1 MMNPVNLK
9 RCLLW
14 FLAVAF
20 FCVFAGPLMAGKQD
34 KKKENQKTAQTVAPT
49 IAGATYVGSDTCKNC
64 HEQQFKEIDSSPHFK
79 TFAAQGRGQAWH
91 GCESCHGPGSLHVE
105 GGGDVSKILN
115 LKAMSPEQVTSTC
128 MQCHETSMEHIN
140 FNRSDHFRNGVGC
153 TTCHSVHQAKESQYL
168 LKAKSPEL
176 CYQCHLQIKA
186 DFVKPYRHRV
196 DEGLITCNDCH
207 NPHGSTV
214 PFQLRTSPNQSAVC
228 FKCHSDKQG
237 PFVFEHEVVK
247 VEGCTACH
255 TPHGSTNPRLLK
267 RATVNSMCLECHA
280 GIPNGPH
287 PQNAKAQACILCH
300 ASIHG
305 SNTSEF
311 FFR

>member
-1 MMNPVNLK
+1 MIDLRVL
-9 RCLLW
+9 RRSILW
-14 FLAVAF
+14 LSIVVVLFLVAAVQ
-20 FCVFAGPLMAGKQD
+20 LSAGKQD
-34 KKKENQKTAQTVAPT
+34 KKDSQKNAQAVVPTV
-49 IAGATYVGSDTCKNC
+49 AGATYVGSDTCKTC
-64 HEQQFKEIDSSPHFK
+64 HEQQFKEIDGSPHFK
-79 TFAAQGRGQAWH
+79 TFSAKGGGQEWH

-105 GGGDVSKILN
+105 GGGDKSKILN
-115 LKAMSPEQVTSTC
+115 PKTMSLEQVTGIC
-128 MQCHETSMEHIN
+128 MQCHETNVEHMT
-140 FNRSDHFRNGVGC
+140 FNRSTHFKNGVGC
-153 TTCHSVHQAKESQYL
+153 TTCHSVHQAKEAQYL
-168 LKAKSPEL
+168 LAAKSPDL

-196 DEGLITCNDCH
+196 NEGLITCNDCH
-207 NPHGSTV
+207 NPHGGT
-214 PFQLRTSPNQSAVC
+214 PQFQLRTSPNQSAVC

-255 TPHGSTNPRLLK
+255 SPHGSTNPRLLK
-267 RATVNSMCLECHA
+267 RATVNSLCLECHA

-300 ASIHG
+300 SSIHG

-311 FFR
+311 FFK